1 MHSLDELITEIEREI
16 SIRTNNYP
24 TLVKQGT
31 MRQSEMNQAIS
42 KMRQIKLI
50 LVAQKIK
57 TTQTSLL
64 DDV

>member
-1 MHSLDELITEIEREI
+1 MHSLDELIAEIEREI

-24 TLVKQGT
+24 ALVKQGT
-31 MRQSEMNQAIS
+31 MRESEMNQAIS
-42 KMRQIKLI
+42 KMRKIKLI